1 MDNVSV
7 SGDTDNSGD
16 TPLKLLPGFN
26 VGTIVGRGLGEVAPV
41 WKERQGF
48 E

>member
-7 SGDTDNSGD
+7 SGDTDSGGD
-16 TPLKLLPGFN
+16 TPLKLLLGFN
-26 VGTIVGRGLGEVAPV
+26 VGTIVGRWLGEEDPV